1 MLLTASLLT
10 SSGSF
15 SVVCQASALFVKE
28 LDGISMVVTAM
39 KQFTEDAPLQRRCCM
54 LLAHFGKQDDFRAD
68 IQKAKVGSLVGAA
81 LDHHPE
87 DAKLAASVYDF
98 FHAMCR

>member
-10 SSGSF
+10 AGSF
-15 SVVCQASALFVKE
+15 SVVCKASALFVNE
-28 LDGISMVVTAM
+28 LDGISMVVRAM
-39 KQFTEDAPLQRRCCM
+39 KQFTDDSPLQRTCCM
-54 LLAHFGKQDDFRAD
+54 LLAHFGKQDDFRAV

-81 LDHHPE
+81 LDDHPD

-98 FHAMCR
+98 FNAMCR